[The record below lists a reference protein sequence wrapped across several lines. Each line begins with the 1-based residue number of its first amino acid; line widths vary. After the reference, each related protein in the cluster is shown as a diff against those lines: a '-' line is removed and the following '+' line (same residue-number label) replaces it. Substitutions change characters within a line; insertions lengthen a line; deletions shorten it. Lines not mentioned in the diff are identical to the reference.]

1 MSTVHLSSI
10 DVIKGHSLYRIFS
23 LNLIMNWGMVLQSC
37 LAFEVVHRYQY
48 SCCRFRTGKGL
59 GYSAHFVGNKLV
71 LETVG
76 RGHKK
81 PQTHPVDFVFQ
92 SYQVS
97 YILRD

>member
-1 MSTVHLSSI
+1 M
-10 DVIKGHSLYRIFS
+10 
-23 LNLIMNWGMVLQSC
+23 LQSY
-37 LAFEVVHRYQY
+37 LAFEILYRYRC
-48 SCCRFRTGKGL
+48 SCYRFRTGKRL

-81 PQTHPVDFVFQ
+81 PQTHMVDFVFQ

>member
-1 MSTVHLSSI
+1 M
-10 DVIKGHSLYRIFS
+10 
-23 LNLIMNWGMVLQSC
+23 LQSC

-97 YILRD
+97 YIYLETESGMCVLCKCSWYLMGRVLDTDL